1 MTTVTLDYTGTRRWY
16 RVPSTVTNV
25 DVSYQMSGGGGAGG
39 GADDTYGGN
48 GGGASVARGTLRL
61 KGGDLLEVFVGEGGK
76 KGVTAGNRA
85 GGNGGGSLSGYNG
98 GRGGYAGPAGWS
110 GSGGGGGGATVIRV
124 NGNVVAVGGGGAG
137 GGGGGN
143 HSDGQHAKNTEGS
156 VNTGAQFLLPRQS
169 LGRDWVSFLETYG
182 VWHADGSDS
191 GVSEFYVYFPET
203 RQYTFQVSVDNTGY
217 IVIDGNT
224 IITHTDWWRTSSV
237 TTQIG
242 AGWRKL
248 SFYADNWG
256 GPRAFA
262 GRITN
267 SSTGAEIWTTRYSTL
282 PAYSTNGLNGGDH
295 GGDGGGGGA
304 GGGGYQ
310 GGGGG
315 PQGPG
320 DNGGSPG
327 SIGRA
332 LGDTKVYGAYTNQ
345 RFSSWGYTNGDGG
358 IGATPYNNNAT
369 DGVHG
374 LAVLSFK
381 ISNRDLWN
389 KINGSWRNTT
399 NVFTKVND
407 QWRNVK
413 DVFVKVDG
421 VWKQTFTKGGE
432 IVPSFNS
439 DSVDWNANPIPSVA
453 PGPVTITRSS
463 FIAGV
468 VSGGCGPAIA
478 HGTLSTIG
486 GTRAF
491 AGRAPVLKEFT
502 PYASLS
508 SKPTKNIVFR
518 GANVTDEHLKSY
530 GVWGDY
536 SEVSVVSAGQRLE
549 WNFDVWV
556 DHGWTFGF
564 YIGKNGVID
573 VEYHDIFTADYRAGG
588 RQHPVS
594 SGEFIIPQSF
604 DANSVLI
611 CAFGD
616 RRTSCPTGLHNCYI
630 NVSLKTYI

>member
-1 MTTVTLDYTGTRRWY
+1 MTTVTLDYTGSRRWY

-25 DVSYQMSGGGGAGG
+25 DVSYEIAGGGGAGG
-39 GADDTYGGN
+39 GADDTYGGD
-48 GGGASVARGTLRL
+48 GGGASVAKGSIRL

-76 KGVTAGNRA
+76 KGITAGNRV
-85 GGNGGGSLSGYNG
+85 GGPGGGSLSGYNG
-98 GRGGYAGPAGWS
+98 GRGGYAGPGGWS

-124 NGNVVAVGGGGAG
+124 NGSVVAVGGGGAG

-143 HSDGQHAKNTEGS
+143 YSNGYAAKNTEGA

-169 LGRDWVSFLETYG
+169 LGRSWASFLETYG

-191 GVSEFYVYFPET
+191 SVSEFYLYFPET
-203 RQYTFQVSVDNTGY
+203 RQYKFEVSVDNTGY

-224 IITHTDWWRTSSV
+224 IISHTDWWRTSAV

-267 SSTGAEIWTTRYSTL
+267 SSTGAEIWNTRYSTL
-282 PAYSTNGLNGGDH
+282 PAYTTNGLNGGDH
-295 GGDGGGGGA
+295 RGDGGGGGGA
-304 GGGGYQ
+304 GGGYQ
-310 GGGGG
+310 GGVGG
-315 PQGPG
+315 PQGSGDTGGAPG
-320 DNGGSPG
+320 T
-327 SIGRA
+327 IGRA
-332 LGDTKVYGAYTNQ
+332 LGDTKVYGAYTVQ
-345 RFSSWGYTNGDGG
+345 RFSSWRFSNGDGG
-358 IGATPYNNNAT
+358 TGATPYNNNAT
-369 DGVHG
+369 DGLNG
-374 LAVLSFK
+374 RAVLSFK

-389 KINGSWRNTT
+389 KVNGSWKNTT
-399 NVFTKVND
+399 NIFTKVDN
-407 QWRNVK
+407 QWRSVK

-432 IVPSFNS
+432 IIPTFNS
-439 DSVDWNANPIPSVA
+439 DSQDWNTNPIPTVA
-453 PGPVTITRSS
+453 AGPTTITRSS
-463 FIAGV
+463 FISGV
-468 VSGGCGPAIA
+468 VSGGCGAAIA
-478 HGTLSTIG
+478 HGTLSTSG
-486 GTRAF
+486 GTRVF

-502 PYASLS
+502 PYATVS

-518 GANVTDEHLKSY
+518 GANVTNEQLQAY

-536 SEVSVVSAGQRLE
+536 SEVSVVYAGQKLE
-549 WNFDVWV
+549 WSYDVWV

-564 YIGKNGVID
+564 YLGRNGQID
-573 VEYHDIFTADYRAGG
+573 AEYHDIFTGDYRASG

-594 SGEFIIPQSF
+594 SGDFIIPQSF

-616 RRTSCPTGLHNCYI
+616 RRTGCPTGLHNCYI